1 VSAFG
6 FSEEDLVRYSR
17 QMLLP
22 EVGGA
27 GQRRL
32 LDARV
37 AIVGA
42 GGLGSPVALYL
53 AAAGVGRITLVD
65 NDEVDLSNL
74 QRQVLHATADV
85 GRPKV
90 ESARER
96 LLGINPGVRVE
107 AIHARLEPAGA
118 EAFLAGH
125 DVVVE
130 GSDNFETKFAVND
143 AAVALGIPV
152 VHGGV
157 LRFTGQVF
165 TTIPGKSACYR
176 CVFEEPPPPG
186 SMPTC
191 QEAGVIGPV
200 PGVIGCFQ
208 AAEAMKV
215 LLGRGE
221 PLAGRILEVDLLAGS
236 VRTIQVRPR
245 TGCPACARASWSR
258 ARKGALD

>member
-1 VSAFG
+1 MSAFG
-6 FSEEDLVRYSR
+6 FSDEDLQRYSR

-32 LDARV
+32 AEGRV

-42 GGLGSPVALYL
+42 GGLGSPSALYL
-53 AAAGVGRITLVD
+53 AAAGVGRITVID
-65 NDEVDLSNL
+65 SDEVDLSNL
-74 QRQVLHATADV
+74 QRQVLHAAADV
-85 GRPKV
+85 GRPKAD
-90 ESARER
+90 SARDR
-96 LLGINPGVRVE
+96 MAAINAGVRVE
-107 AIHARLEPAGA
+107 ALKARVEPANA
-118 EAFLAGH
+118 RELLAGH
-125 DVVVE
+125 DVVLE

-143 AAVALGIPV
+143 ACVALGIPV

-176 CVFEEPPPPG
+176 CVFEEPPAPG
-186 SMPTC
+186 SIPSC
-191 QEAGVIGPV
+191 AVAGVIGPV

-208 AAEAMKV
+208 AAEAVK
-215 LLGRGE
+215 LLVGCGE

-236 VRTIQVRPR
+236 VRTIGVRPR
-245 TGCPACARASWSR
+245 RGCPACATAPGVSL
-258 ARKGALD
+258 A